1 MSFESKLS
9 ATVRACV
16 ALVLL
21 ALAAPVMLA
30 LWVCEKR

>member
-21 ALAAPVMLA
+21 ALAAPVMLV
-30 LWVCEKR
+30 LWTWEKR